1 MLFAAYVHDILSHH
15 TRAAGERLW
24 QPQRQNANQNRQA
37 CSFRYATV
45 QDIEEV
51 KSRLDRQ
58 DNRFDRVD
66 DRFDRVDD
74 RFDRVDDRFDRVDEK
89 FDRVDEK
96 FDRQDERFD
105 RQDAKMD
112 EGFRQIN
119 ARIDKLYY
127 WIIGF
132 GASIVVGMILIGVR
146 IFIS

>member
-1 MLFAAYVHDILSHH
+1 MAAPTSE
-15 TRAAGERLW
+15 RESEPAGVFL
-24 QPQRQNANQNRQA
+24 
-37 CSFRYATV
+37 RYATV
-45 QDIEEV
+45 QDIDEV
-51 KSRLDRQ
+51 KARLDRH
-58 DNRFDRVD
+58 DYRFDRVD

-74 RFDRVDDRFDRVDEK
+74 K
-89 FDRVDEK
+89 
-96 FDRQDERFD
+96 FD

>member
-1 MLFAAYVHDILSHH
+1 MATQTSE
-15 TRAAGERLW
+15 RESEPAGVFL
-24 QPQRQNANQNRQA
+24 
-37 CSFRYATV
+37 RYATV
-45 QDIEEV
+45 QDIDEV

-74 RFDRVDDRFDRVDEK
+74 
-89 FDRVDEK
+89 K

-112 EGFRQIN
+112 EGFRQLN

-132 GASIVVGMILIGVR
+132 GVSIVVGIALIGIR
-146 IFIS
+146 TFIS

>member
-1 MLFAAYVHDILSHH
+1 MATPTSE
-15 TRAAGERLW
+15 RESEPAGVFL
-24 QPQRQNANQNRQA
+24 
-37 CSFRYATV
+37 RYATV
-45 QDIEEV
+45 QDIDEV
-51 KSRLDRQ
+51 KSRLDRH
-58 DNRFDRVD
+58 D

-74 RFDRVDDRFDRVDEK
+74 RFDRVDDRFDRVD
-89 FDRVDEK
+89 DK

-112 EGFRQIN
+112 EGFRQLN

-132 GASIVVGMILIGVR
+132 GVSIVVGMILIGVR